1 MKNIV
6 RVLIPVL
13 MVILLALTAFA
24 ADSTVTWNGM
34 DKGFAFAPGSNYTTT
49 DLFDNFKMVM
59 PGDVRTEVVTVSN
72 RADDS
77 DYIKIYMRTDT
88 HDDPETQMFLSA
100 LSIKVSNGGNV
111 LFEGFADVT
120 EPILLGKLLP
130 DESLKLDVTL
140 TAPLSLGNEY
150 SGKIGEVD
158 WIFLV
163 EAFDE
168 PTPPPVVKQ
177 QLTVRKVWDDDGIDR
192 PEQVTVALLRE
203 GSVAETVV
211 LNQENHW
218 IYTWSELDDDAVW
231 SVEETNV
238 PDGYTESY
246 TTEGS
251 TVTIINKKD
260 PPPPPVTHTVT
271 ARKVW
276 SDTGLRRPTQI
287 TVDLLRNGIVD
298 RSVVLNEANSW
309 EYTWTGLEDGAI
321 WTVAESAVPSG
332 YTVSY
337 HTEDTLTIITNTE
350 IPSPPPP
357 PPPVS
362 YESLTV
368 EKVWEDDG
376 SVRPQNVEIALL
388 RNGERVNTVMLS
400 GENNWKHTFTMLE
413 ENAGWS
419 VEEVSVPAG
428 YEVSYIVDGNCVTVV
443 NTQIPVVVPVEY
455 ISMTVIKEWDDDGS
469 IRPQSVEIALLR
481 NGVTAETVIL
491 NEDNA
496 WRYTWSTLSADAV
509 WTVSEPVVPKDY
521 VVTYRTEGNTVTVIN
536 KQILDEI
543 NPQDPLDV
551 PDKISLTVVKTWDDA
566 HYPDAKRPEGVKMT
580 LYNGEE
586 AVESVWLG
594 AWNHWTFTWSDLD
607 SKGEWSVMEEPVEG
621 YTPYYSVSGDTVTV
635 TNTAILLQTGQLK
648 WPIPVI
654 AGCGLLLIGIGIL
667 LLSSKKEKNHAS

>member
-1 MKNIV
+1 MKMIF
-6 RVLIPVL
+6 RVLIPLFLLVCLASTVL
-13 MVILLALTAFA
+13 A

-49 DLFDNFKMVM
+49 DLFDNFKEVM

-100 LSIKVSNGGNV
+100 LSIKVSNGENV

-140 TAPLSLGNEY
+140 TAPLTLGNEY

-177 QLTVRKVWDDDGIDR
+177 QLTVRKVWDDDGFAR
-192 PEQVTVALLRE
+192 PEQVTVALLRD
-203 GSVAETVV
+203 GNAVETVV
-211 LNQENHW
+211 LNRENQW

-231 SVEETNV
+231 TVEETEV
-238 PDGYTESY
+238 PDGYTASY
-246 TTEGS
+246 KIEGS
-251 TVTIINKKD
+251 TVTIVNKKD
-260 PPPPPVTHTVT
+260 PVTPPPITPTQTLTV
-271 ARKVW
+271 RKIW
-276 SDTGLRRPTQI
+276 NDTGAIRPTEI
-287 TVDLLRNGIVD
+287 SVDLLRNGNVYQTMK
-298 RSVVLNEANSW
+298 LNEGNQW
-309 EYTWTGLEDGAI
+309 KYTWTGLTYNDV
-321 WTVAESAVPSG
+321 WTVQESDVPDG

-337 HTEDTLTIITNTE
+337 HTEGSITDITNTE
-350 IPSPPPP
+350 IVVPPL
-357 PPPVS
+357 VT

-368 EKVWEDDG
+368 EKIWE
-376 SVRPQNVEIALL
+376 
-388 RNGERVNTVMLS
+388 
-400 GENNWKHTFTMLE
+400 
-413 ENAGWS
+413 
-419 VEEVSVPAG
+419 
-428 YEVSYIVDGNCVTVV
+428 
-443 NTQIPVVVPVEY
+443 
-455 ISMTVIKEWDDDGS
+455 DDGS
-469 IRPQSVEIALLR
+469 IRPLTVEIALLC
-481 NGVTAETVIL
+481 NGETAETVIL
-491 NEDNA
+491 NAENS
-496 WRYTWSTLSADAV
+496 WRYTWNELSADAV
-509 WTVSEPVVPKDY
+509 WTIAEQNVPDGY
-521 VVTYRTEGNTVTVIN
+521 VVSYRTEEDTVTVIN
-536 KQILDEI
+536 TQIPVEI
-543 NPQDPLDV
+543 PVEP
-551 PDKISLTVVKTWDDA
+551 ISLTVVKVWDDA
-566 HYPDAKRPEGVKMT
+566 HYPAAKRPDSVSMT

-586 AVESVWLG
+586 AIESVLLG
-594 AWNHWTFTWSDLD
+594 AWNDWTFTWSALD
-607 SKGEWSVMEEPVEG
+607 ADGDWSIVENSVEG
-621 YTPYYSVSGDTVTV
+621 YTPYYSVSGDIVTV